1 MHEKGLV
8 GRSRNWTMVE
18 TATDRLYE
26 ARQQTLPP
34 SSLSRFLIPSRS
46 LPPPPGPFLFVLLR
60 AKPCRSFRRHAFN
73 DVDGRGSAT
82 IGASEPHPH
91 FTRSSAKRE
100 KNWRKEG
107 REGFLLFWPRT
118 RASTELFYGR
128 GRAGS
133 GRETGGGDG

>member
-1 MHEKGLV
+1 MDDGRDGDRPVVRGPTTNSPSLV
-8 GRSRNWTMVE
+8 VITFSHSVQE
-18 TATDRLYE
+18 
-26 ARQQTLPP
+26 PP
-34 SSLSRFLIPSRS
+34 S
-46 LPPPPGPFLFVLLR
+46 PPGPFLFVLLR